1 MKKRRLG
8 RSQIMVPPIVF
19 GGNVFGWTIDEK
31 TSFDLLD
38 ALMDA
43 GLDAIDTADVYSAW
57 VPGHG
62 GGESETIIGNWMKA
76 RGNRGRVTVASKV
89 GMPIGDNGGLSA
101 TWIAQAVEDS
111 LRRLQT
117 DHIDLYQAHVD
128 DEAVGFEETLD
139 AFARLIDAGK
149 VRAIGCSN
157 FTAGRL
163 RQALD
168 ASARLGLP
176 RFESVQPQYNL
187 IHRQEFEGD
196 LAGLCVEE
204 EIGAISFYGLAAGFL
219 TGKYRGEA
227 DVAGSSRS
235 ARIASFM
242 TERNLAILD
251 VLLEVAAAEK
261 TTPTAVALA
270 WLISRPGLT
279 APIVSATSR
288 AQLGDILDAA
298 TLQLDAASLKALDD
312 ISA

>member
-8 RSQIMVPPIVF
+8 RSQIIVPPIVF

-57 VPGHG
+57 VPGHS

-89 GMPIGDNGGLSA
+89 GMRIGDNGGLSA
-101 TWIAQAVEDS
+101 AWIAQAVEDS

-117 DHIDLYQAHVD
+117 DHIDLYQAHID

-168 ASARLGLP
+168 VSARLGLP

-242 TERNLAILD
+242 TGRNLAILD

-298 TLQLDAASLKALDD
+298 TLQLGAASLKALDD